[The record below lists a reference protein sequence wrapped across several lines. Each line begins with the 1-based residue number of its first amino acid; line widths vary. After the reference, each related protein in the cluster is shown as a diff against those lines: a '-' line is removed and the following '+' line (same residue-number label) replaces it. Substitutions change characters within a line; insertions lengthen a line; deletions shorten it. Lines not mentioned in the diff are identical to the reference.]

1 MVVAEVLVMLELV
14 ERSGKLFLGSVLV
27 LMGLL
32 LALEDW
38 SYCMYRDFYDL
49 CLSP

>member
-14 ERSGKLFLGSVLV
+14 ERSGKLFLGSV

-49 CLSP
+49 CLSL